1 MTADGS
7 QTIVLTGASGGIGT
21 ALAREFA
28 RPGYRLALIARD
40 PARLEALAKDVR
52 KSGAEAE
59 AAALD
64 VRDRAKLHAYLADLD
79 ARHPVDLVIVNAGVS
94 AGLGP
99 GRSREGD
106 QEADRQMD
114 INYRGAVHTVSG
126 VVEQMRLR
134 GKGQIV
140 LISSL
145 AGMRAL
151 PDMPSYSATK
161 AALIAYGHS
170 LRGWLR
176 PFGVDVTIICPG
188 FITSPMSARHR
199 GAKPLEMPA
208 DRAAGKMRRAIE
220 SRKAFYAFPFLLA
233 VGIRLQNLLPAR
245 ISDLFMPGFAVE
257 IEEDPRYAGD
267 MEKDGGER

>member
-1 MTADGS
+1 MTAGRS
-7 QTIVLTGASGGIGT
+7 RTIVLTGASGGIGA

-28 RPGYRLALIARD
+28 RPGYRLVLIARD
-40 PARLEALAKDVR
+40 PARLEALADDVR
-52 KSGAEAE
+52 SSGAEAE
-59 AAALD
+59 TAALD
-64 VRDRAKLHAYLADLD
+64 VRGREELHAYLADLD
-79 ARHPVDLVIVNAGVS
+79 ARHPVDMVIVNAGVS

-106 QEADRQMD
+106 LEADRQMD

-134 GKGQIV
+134 GRGQIV

-170 LRGWLR
+170 LRGWLK

-188 FITSPMSARHR
+188 FITSPMSARHK
-199 GAKPLEMPA
+199 GAKPFEMPA
-208 DRAAGKMRRAIE
+208 DKAAGKMRRAIE
-220 SRKAFYAFPFLLA
+220 RRKAFYAFPFPLA

-267 MEKDGGER
+267 TERDAGKR